1 MSKHALH
8 GILKNRK
15 HAPAAW
21 PAIAVMAAVASG
33 PLVYGQP
40 GSAASSAAGDQD
52 LPVLPTHMSEA
63 LRASVDKV
71 VIIGGESP
79 AGNEVTGSYR
89 KATPGLVGGMDEGS
103 RIGTISKDIGGI
115 PVHVPVPILSQ
126 AGMIFGGISGVT
138 KHEIQELRDALT
150 KDLANAADQPL
161 TSLALASDV
170 YFALQKLRN
179 LESRV
184 YAETT
189 PVPEDTD
196 AILYVN
202 VISLTIDVD
211 GKDAVLTTSAEATL
225 RRLADGWDL
234 FETEVS
240 YQDRDA
246 LGNWTENDNALWR
259 AYANFARHYLAREI
273 AAEVFDRVRLNHE
286 LHPRESDTVDRVKRN
301 DWQGITRST
310 TPTLA
315 WELTLQGGNGY
326 GAWAESIDESD
337 VYYDV
342 EIYDAR
348 SLVYAEP
355 QVPDPSH
362 TVLFELEPCKTYRWS
377 VRPSY
382 RVGNDVKYGEWMRFK
397 INSASDGETGNG
409 NIGRQASFAPAYT
422 QDFAELEIKCGR
434 K

>member
-1 MSKHALH
+1 MHKIVTIRTHAT
-8 GILKNRK
+8 
-15 HAPAAW
+15 AAW
-21 PAIAVMAAVASG
+21 PAVAVVVAIVSG
-33 PLVYGQP
+33 PVAYGQS
-40 GSAASSAAGDQD
+40 GAAELSAAGDESV
-52 LPVLPTHMSEA
+52 PVLPTHMSEA
-63 LRASVDKV
+63 LRASIDKV
-71 VIIGGESP
+71 VIIGGASP
-79 AGNEVTGSYR
+79 ARNDVTGSYE

-103 RIGTISKDIGGI
+103 RVGTISKDIGGVPINI
-115 PVHVPVPILSQ
+115 PIPILSQ
-126 AGMIFGGISGVT
+126 AGMIVGGISGVT
-138 KHEIQELRDALT
+138 KREIQEFRDALT
-150 KDLANAADQPL
+150 KDLAQAADQPL

-170 YFALQKLRN
+170 YFALQKLHN

-184 YAETT
+184 FAQTT

-202 VISLTIDVD
+202 VTSLTIDVD
-211 GKDAVLTTSAEATL
+211 GKDAVLTTSADATL
-225 RRLADGWDL
+225 RRLADGWDI
-234 FETEVS
+234 FKTEAR
-240 YQDRDA
+240 YQDRDT
-246 LGNWTENDNALWR
+246 LGNWTGNDNALWR

-273 AAEVFDRVRLNHE
+273 AAEIFARVMLNHE
-286 LHPRESDTVDRVKRN
+286 LRPRESDTVDRVKRN
-301 DWQGITRST
+301 NWQGITRST

-315 WELTLQGGNGY
+315 WELTLQGGNSY

-337 VYYDV
+337 IDYDV

-362 TVLFELEPCKTYRWS
+362 TVLYELEPCKTYRWS

-397 INSASDGETGNG
+397 TNSGGDGDTGNG
-409 NIGRQASFAPAYT
+409 NIGRQASVAPAYT
-422 QDFAELEIKCGR
+422 QDFAQLEVKCGS